1 MNWYSIPG
9 NSTTPAGLRGTDAD
23 AMNGNAVMFDAVAG
37 QIFTTG
43 GSPIYSNG
51 VRNLLPG
58 ASSPFPSLGP
68 VSRTT
73 YSLCLTRIGEIRPR
87 PVLFDA
93 LRVLSWPASHCC
105 RVWHSHL
112 ASS

>member
-43 GSPIYSNG
+43 GNPDYTGG
-51 VRNLLPG
+51 VRDWPLVPGYHDLLL
-58 ASSPFPSLGP
+58 AQYH
-68 VSRTT
+68 RT
-73 YSLCLTRIGEIRPR
+73 YIAPCIIRIG
-87 PVLFDA
+87 
-93 LRVLSWPASHCC
+93 
-105 RVWHSHL
+105 
-112 ASS
+112 SSSFSTQP